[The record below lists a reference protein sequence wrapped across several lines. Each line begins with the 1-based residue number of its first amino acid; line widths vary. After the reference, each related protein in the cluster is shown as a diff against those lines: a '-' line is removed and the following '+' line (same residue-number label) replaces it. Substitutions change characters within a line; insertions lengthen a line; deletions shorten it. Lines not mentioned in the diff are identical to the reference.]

1 MPQPYVAEEKMR
13 KTICLSILFGAV
25 LFGCAA
31 FAQDWSRF
39 DEQDNRG
46 SGYKLMPAIDQQR
59 SYSGTEAFESGS
71 VGPYGNGAIGPYGN
85 GAIGPYGD
93 PGRGA
98 TVAYAAEQCA
108 EVFLAAAI
116 GDSLHT

>member
-1 MPQPYVAEEKMR
+1 MR

-25 LFGCAA
+25 LVGRAA
-31 FAQDWSRF
+31 FAEDWARF
-39 DEQDNRG
+39 DGQDNRG
-46 SGYKLMPAIDQQR
+46 PGYNSMSAIDQQR

-71 VGPYGNGAIGPYGN
+71 VGAYGNGAIGPYGN

-98 TVAYAAEQCA
+98 NGSVCSGAMC
-108 EVFLAAAI
+108 
-116 GDSLHT
+116 